1 MSTAAKRRR
10 RARTKPAEASRLSLA
25 ALERAG
31 LYRLPFGAWKG
42 YSVAQVAERDAGY
55 LRWAARTWDG
65 RLGAVVREFLAG
77 VDVVAR

>member
-1 MSTAAKRRR
+1 MKTKTQRRR
-10 RARTKPAEASRLSLA
+10 RARGKPLEASRPSLA

-31 LYRLPFGAWKG
+31 LCRLPFGAWKG

-65 RLGAVVREFLAG
+65 RLGQVVREYLAG
-77 VDVVAR
+77 IDDVAR